1 MSQGFEAN
9 AAGILEKNAGCI
21 AFRGGWD
28 QKYFVTPL

>member
-9 AAGILEKNAGCI
+9 AAGILEKNAGRICVQ
-21 AFRGGWD
+21 GCWD